1 LFQYQN
7 YFYFLTKL
15 RGERDMASETQALL
29 ADGKLAGSWTL
40 DGARSSVGL
49 RTKSVWGMVKVKGVF
64 SQVSGAAVISA
75 AGEAAGTITVATAS
89 IDTGV
94 KKRDDHLRSADF
106 FDAARYPDITFSA
119 ASVTLTDEGAVVSGT
134 LTVRDQTRPV
144 TVSGTVSAHGAD
156 EISLDAELPVNR
168 GEYGMSFNQLG
179 MMSLDNIIAIH
190 AVFARA

>member
-1 LFQYQN
+1 
-7 YFYFLTKL
+7 
-15 RGERDMASETQALL
+15 MASVTEALL

-49 RTKSVWGMVKVKGVF
+49 RTKSVWGLAKVKGVF
-64 SQVSGAAVISA
+64 GQVAGEAMISA
-75 AGEAAGTITVATAS
+75 AGEATGTIRVAAAS

-106 FDAARYPDITFSA
+106 FDAAKYPDVTFA
-119 ASVTLTDEGAVVSGT
+119 ATSVTLSGESVTASGT

-144 TVSGTVSAHGAD
+144 TLSGTVAAHSHD

-168 GEYGMSFNQLG
+168 GEYGLTFNQLG
-179 MMSLDNIIAIH
+179 MMSLDNIITVH

>member
-1 LFQYQN
+1 
-7 YFYFLTKL
+7 
-15 RGERDMASETQALL
+15 MASETQALL

-64 SQVSGAAVISA
+64 SQVTGQAVITA
-75 AGEAAGTITVATAS
+75 TGEASGTITVGAAS
-89 IDTGV
+89 IDTGL

-106 FDAARYPDITFSA
+106 LDVGKYPDITFTA
-119 ASVTLTDEGAVVSGT
+119 TSVTLSGESAAVSGT

-144 TVSGTVSAHGAD
+144 TVSGTVAAHGAD

-168 GEYGMSFNQLG
+168 GQYGLTFNQLG